1 MNRSNWGLAW
11 NTVVETGGF
20 VVGDEI
26 TISCEI
32 ELLNLG
38 EKDDK
43 MELENSR
50 KKNYHFKQ
58 LIYEM
63 NYFD

>member
-1 MNRSNWGLAW
+1 M
-11 NTVVETGGF
+11 
-20 VVGDEI
+20 VGDEI

>member
-1 MNRSNWGLAW
+1 
-11 NTVVETGGF
+11 

-50 KKNYHFKQ
+50 KKTTILN
-58 LIYEM
+58 
-63 NYFD
+63 N